1 MITDK
6 IKIINKIGTDMLE
19 AGLYHNFASLNTN
32 YKDFGKYD
40 CTPLN
45 TILFADSG
53 GDGVHYSYLP
63 IDEYTNPI
71 VMTVPTNFGRT
82 MESYNLILAED
93 LDEFLSLGYY
103 YGWGLFDGLYY
114 HKELTLKELSVD
126 GNHKFANENECI
138 FLEKIISHFN
148 LKPLMIDDDRLKYLK
163 DTYFEKLEFNE
174 EFVKSISK

>member
-1 MITDK
+1 MIPDK

-19 AGLYHNFASLNTN
+19 AGLHHNFAALITN

-45 TILFADSG
+45 TILFAYTG
-53 GDGVHYSYLP
+53 GDGVHFSYLS
-63 IDEYTNPI
+63 IDEYVNPI

-103 YGWGLFDGLYY
+103 HGWGLFEGLYY
-114 HKELTLKELSVD
+114 HRAHTLKELSVEEKY
-126 GNHKFANENECI
+126 NFSNKNEGI

-148 LKPLMIDDDRLKYLK
+148 LKPLMIDEERLKYLK
-163 DTYFEKLEFNE
+163 NTYFEKLEFNE
-174 EFVKSISK
+174 EFVKSISE